1 MDLKIKSF
9 RFKYLYKIIDD
20 PNKYPL
26 ASYFMQQNLP
36 DLIDQNEHEVYNG
49 LIPDFYSNIKDIYTE
64 CDRIF
69 HSSTSSTIYHNLL
82 QTKKEHLNDQVKR
95 SNELTDFTEIFTNL
109 HENRYTTHRPTQKQV
124 MYRILF
130 GITPTSE
137 GLAKRHKRIF
147 FCKLCS
153 YQQETEEHMF
163 YFCKN
168 IETIKLDLIKLLRQ
182 PHNTYIDL
190 YKSIFLNIVAK
201 EDDDDLCRVK
211 KAFVA
216 IYRET
221 IWTIRNDATHKN
233 YKFSGEQVRK
243 IFSNKVAAFAER
255 FKGDRT
261 VELFSY

>member
-1 MDLKIKSF
+1 
-9 RFKYLYKIIDD
+9 
-20 PNKYPL
+20 
-26 ASYFMQQNLP
+26 
-36 DLIDQNEHEVYNG
+36 
-49 LIPDFYSNIKDIYTE
+49 
-64 CDRIF
+64 
-69 HSSTSSTIYHNLL
+69 
-82 QTKKEHLNDQVKR
+82 
-95 SNELTDFTEIFTNL
+95 
-109 HENRYTTHRPTQKQV
+109 